1 MTDIVQQSNTDDY
14 YFLIEANKLHAEV
27 TISSD
32 LWVAIPDIVT
42 HVFKVLNAVEGDD
55 GLEHVSILLTN
66 DAHIQQLNSDFRNM
80 DKPTNVLSFPSDEEE
95 YIGDIAIAYE
105 TLEREAKEQDKDFI
119 HHFIHMLIHGIL
131 HLYGYD
137 HINNKDAEDME
148 SLEIKILAD
157 MGIENPYI

>member
-1 MTDIVQQSNTDDY
+1 MTESETDDHY
-14 YFLIEANKLHAEV
+14 YLIEANHLHAEV
-27 TISSD
+27 TIDSD
-32 LWVAIPDIVT
+32 HWKSIPDVVT
-42 HVFKVLNAVEGDD
+42 HIFRALNAIQGDEE
-55 GLEHVSILLTN
+55 LEIVSILLTS
-66 DAHIQQLNSDFRNM
+66 DEKIQQLNRDFRNM
-80 DKPTNVLSFPSDEEE
+80 DKPTNVLSFPSDEDD

-137 HINNKDAEDME
+137 HMNDNDAEKME